1 LPAWSIV
8 LHPSVV
14 VYMGS
19 CWTVQH
25 RPGKKANSWRSYRLE
40 REKMIKM
47 SIYFSF
53 LIKTLCGMD
62 R

>member
-40 REKMIKM
+40 RENDKNVHL
-47 SIYFSF
+47 F
-53 LIKTLCGMD
+53 LFFWSRLCGMD